1 MFEADY
7 NEGSELDRT
16 MKLLLEQL
24 AYFNKLKG
32 LNAQQK
38 KDFA

>member
-16 MKLLLEQL
+16 MKLLLENLASYNQL
-24 AYFNKLKG
+24 VALHE
-32 LNAQQK
+32 QQK
-38 KDFA
+38 KELK